1 MGLGMQIVYL
11 GFCGTPAIEAEAGV
25 QLLRLGRFSAL
36 LLECRLAIELL
47 RFHGQPLTYEVRLD
61 LVSPSNELYSGG
73 YCESEDAGA
82 AVRAAF
88 DAAVR
93 VLLAS
98 GAGGGRGGR
107 GTALPARG
115 R

>member
-11 GFCGTPAIEAEAGV
+11 GFGGTPAIEAEAGV

-47 RFHGQPLTYEVRLD
+47 CLRGQPPVYEVRLD
-61 LVSPSNELYSGG
+61 LVSPSHELYSGG
-73 YCESEDAGA
+73 NCESEDPGA

-98 GAGGGRGGR
+98 GAGD
-107 GTALPARG
+107 ARG
-115 R
+115 RRA